1 MPKYNINDL
10 LKNNYDDDDDLKKMS
25 KYEYKTNFRQVF
37 DDEVKS
43 GTRKKSTKELRQE
56 KEVADTRVRQIQSER
71 KQLLNDYGIKTDET
85 GNVKRTV
92 DLDTNPLLSKKSYR
106 DNQLV
111 DTENIKKSEEFKSSK
126 DAEKYNALTNPLVKN
141 WNERALLNEEINKRE
156 AEREAQGYSSI
167 AKISA
172 SLGTGVVN
180 KLSGLTR
187 NSEDAIL
194 DENGN
199 PLYYTKSRAEID
211 NEAYRNSLSGVAGG
225 LYDLGNLVG
234 EMATQYIPGVGQ
246 ATYFGDIAMDKYN
259 ENLRNG
265 VDAKD
270 AFINAT
276 GVSIVDYLKQ
286 KALGSLGSR
295 ASRLEKGTE
304 KTLENAFEKGFS
316 NIIGNKSVN
325 KILSGTSAEF
335 LDEFTDSIVEQMWD
349 NITINKNGI
358 FEGMSLTENPEF
370 WKQATYEGLLGGIMG
385 LGGASIK
392 VGSTSKSQRAS
403 EQAVYDYERK
413 TGNKMSEF
421 NKTTVDRIVN
431 LYDSI
436 YDKTPTSQEIL
447 DSFERIKTNAIND
460 FQTDSLN
467 KFSTLDDAHRP
478 QFNKMLND
486 MSQVIYDTGVNIRL
500 DPTQTKIVDWDNGTL
515 VLNPT
520 QTAEPLKN
528 IVLHEISKQTV
539 DSDTQNYIL
548 NKLKE
553 DGVYET
559 YKNELLATGE
569 FDELNVDQEIV
580 AQELDAIF
588 QNENEIKELAEKD
601 KGLFNSIKDTFNTLT
616 GKLTNNRNT
625 RDALYFREVND
636 RINSLYG
643 KGDLNDLSK
652 ITGESINNANN
663 VENVSKNASNI
674 RYKTKEAES
683 KGKSLERILNRSG
696 ITNYEFTNNNILKK
710 QGRTVKNRVID
721 AYYENGKIMI
731 NLDSKNAINKIIG
744 HELTH
749 SLENSSFMQEYRDT
763 IYDYAKTIGKYNEIE
778 NRVKD
783 LYKNVKKADIDNELT
798 AELTSEFLF
807 NDKDFINDLAG
818 NHTSLFKKIYNFIKT
833 LFAKLKGSEAEDKL
847 SKAMEL
853 YKNAYNQIANTGN
866 IKTGDAEY
874 LIGYSPDSV
883 EASANVEIDE
893 NGMAVVND
901 QPENEFVN
909 IDTNFP
915 TGKDAFTKSLSE
927 NKNKSDYGK
936 SNTGNNLSNDVLDF
950 FKNTKAVDYYGR
962 LMELY
967 HTNKYIADPF
977 RVFDPAKATS
987 ETGEHYQYDKDDTII
1002 FLTPSYMMSASYGRG
1017 ETPGL
1022 NTAYN
1027 YWHDPEVYFN
1037 NMNTEEEVK
1046 KFIENTNWIFPDKI
1060 LKIKKNKDGSY
1071 TVTQDRSEI
1080 LNVAK
1085 DISKNYSMLDATSAL
1100 INKIADERFENFDK
1114 YQMDMEKIYDNTL
1127 LEETRKKMKE
1137 EYDKIEN
1144 KTTTNEKIYNRL
1156 LDTLNE
1162 IEKYYKNYENH
1173 DKFQFMQFLL
1183 NPSRYS
1189 DTFETKTFNYKNEK
1203 ELSKEIKWD
1212 LGNFNKKSTYV
1223 YPLYANI
1230 TKPFVYDFEQTWWAN
1245 GENTLKIP
1253 KTKADKI
1260 LNEFT
1265 KDDAEI
1271 KEIQKQIANA
1281 RERSK
1286 YLREKYEKQNL
1297 NILYNDLVTADQIT
1311 TGILEKYFGDNNSYN
1326 KVQEIKRN
1334 YIEMSEKEFDEY
1346 LKEEHP
1352 KLWYEF
1358 NNEVT
1363 TNELLYIIN
1372 DYGISD
1378 QYRDDY
1384 LKSREIFTYKEIL
1397 DLYKELNDAYGF
1409 SENNYYRYF
1418 EKEILNNVLPKLKER
1433 TNINDLS
1440 ERYNGKY
1447 LSTYDTQDRITE
1459 RLWEYSNPINNY
1471 PKSFIENDFGKLETN
1486 DIVKYVKELI
1496 KNGADYDGVILKN
1509 VKDYGGQDTLKDYYP
1524 YNDLFV
1530 AFNSNQVK
1538 SVYNDHPTD
1547 SPNIDYSLSNK
1558 NDTFETTG
1566 NFNLFGNE
1574 IELLPNE
1581 EVEIKDQYKSN
1592 EKLPET
1598 TKPGTYVEPTKPID
1612 TTTKKGKKYLQ
1623 QISGEGVKST
1633 LLKTKAKNY
1642 TAFVDKLNPIQQIA
1656 DASGNTQLYAK
1667 YNNRGMSNGMGQYQI
1682 GTAQTDI
1689 NGREI
1694 GKSLNDIW
1702 KPIEDANLTTQFDDY
1717 LAHRLNEER
1726 YDKVPVWDESITP
1739 EMSREVIDNYDSQY
1753 PQFKAWADEIYK
1765 YNDNQLQK
1773 MIDAGLSKENARDW
1787 LYKNYVTISRDLA
1800 PKTNP
1805 LVQNAK
1811 GVKVNS
1817 PIRKAKGGDADI
1829 RPMKEAMARQTL
1841 LTENAIADNIAGQ
1854 ELLNVLGGTV
1864 GDTNTFLTQDLEG
1877 NNNALMQN
1885 EDGTYNYTV
1894 YKNGVPVTM
1903 QITKEVADAIRP
1915 TKRGE
1920 WEELTPFKAVRG
1932 VSKLQRA
1939 LLTDKNPLFIFTNF
1953 FKDIGDAPLNS
1964 KYSGGQFYFNYPIA
1978 VAKMLKKDSDWK
1990 QYVAKG
1996 GKENTY
2002 FDTKTGEVTLSKN
2015 PIKRTAQK
2023 FSQLIENANQ
2033 FIEQAP
2039 RFNEYLLTLQNGG
2052 TLDEALYNSA
2062 EVTTNFARGGEITK
2076 ALNRNGFNFLNASVQ
2091 GFDKQIR
2098 NFTKQPGAKGYVQL
2112 LAKVA
2117 IFGIAPAMLNHMLLE
2132 DDDDYEE
2139 LPDYIKDNYYLFKT
2153 SDNKFIRIPKGRVM
2167 SIFGTSARHTYET
2180 AQGNES
2186 ILQGLKDTGEQ
2197 IVNNV
2202 APNNPIE
2209 NNVISPL
2216 LSVKNNKSWNGS
2228 AIVSTRLQSLPD
2240 SEQYDEKTSSIAKWL
2255 GKTFNKSPKKI
2266 DYVLDQYTGAIGDFV
2281 LPMTTPSA
2289 ESEFNTIPGKLIAS
2303 PFVSKFSADSTIS
2316 SKYVSEFYD
2325 TKDKLEKEMKL
2336 YSSIDESEESFE
2348 KSLQA
2353 KYLASVN
2360 EEVAKLYTQKRE
2372 IQNSDLD
2379 DKTKYNQAR
2388 NIQRKIDDLTKFALQ
2403 DYTEGYYTDSY
2414 GIVGDKE
2421 YHVTESQGK
2430 LTWSKVDEKT
2440 KKKQEEYS
2448 FKYDI
2453 PPEGYFEMKPLTQ
2466 SASAGS
2472 VENYN
2477 KYYQEI
2483 KNIQNKT
2490 TKDKEETI
2498 KYINNLDLSIPQKA
2512 MMIKTFGYKFDDY
2525 NDEIFNYVNSLNMIP
2540 EQKREILIY
2549 LGFEY
2554 NKHTKQFSWK

>member
-1 MPKYNINDL
+1 MGELWDKFK
-10 LKNNYDDDDDLKKMS
+10 KNMY
-25 KYEYKTNFRQVF
+25 YEEP
-37 DDEVKS
+37 EVKS
-43 GTRKKSTKELRQE
+43 GTRKKSTKELEQE
-56 KEVADTRVRQIQSER
+56 KDIANIRVKQIQNER
-71 KQLLNDYGIKTDET
+71 KQILNDYGIKTDET

-92 DLDTNPLLSKKSYR
+92 DLDTNPLSSKKSYK

-111 DTENIKKSEEFKSSK
+111 DTENIKKSEEFKSSE

-156 AEREAQGYSSI
+156 AEREAQGYGTI
-167 AKISA
+167 AKIGA

-194 DENGN
+194 DESGN
-199 PLYYTKSRAEID
+199 PLYYTKSRTEID
-211 NEAYRNSLSGVAGG
+211 SEAYRNSLSGVAGG

-234 EMATQYIPGVGQ
+234 EMSTQYIPGVGQ
-246 ATYFGDIAMDKYN
+246 TLYFGDIAMDKYN

-295 ASRLEKGTE
+295 ASRLESGAE
-304 KTLENAFEKGFS
+304 KSLENAFEKGFS
-316 NIIGNKSVN
+316 HIIGNKSVN

-358 FEGMSLTENPEF
+358 FEGMDSPEF

-421 NKTTVDRIVN
+421 NKNTVDKIVN

-467 KFSTLDDAHRP
+467 KFPTLDDAHRT
-478 QFNKMLND
+478 QFNEMLND

-500 DPTQTKIVDWDNGTL
+500 EPTQTKLIDWDNGTL

-539 DSDTQNYIL
+539 DSDTQNYIID
-548 NKLKE
+548 KLKE

-643 KGDLNDLSK
+643 EGDLNDLSK
-652 ITGESINNANN
+652 ISDNLINNTN
-663 VENVSKNASNI
+663 EEETTLKSDKNM
-674 RYKTKEAES
+674 
-683 KGKSLERILNRSG
+683 
-696 ITNYEFTNNNILKK
+696 
-710 QGRTVKNRVID
+710 VV
-721 AYYENGKIMI
+721 
-731 NLDSKNAINKIIG
+731 
-744 HELTH
+744 
-749 SLENSSFMQEYRDT
+749 
-763 IYDYAKTIGKYNEIE
+763 
-778 NRVKD
+778 
-783 LYKNVKKADIDNELT
+783 
-798 AELTSEFLF
+798 
-807 NDKDFINDLAG
+807 
-818 NHTSLFKKIYNFIKT
+818 
-833 LFAKLKGSEAEDKL
+833 
-847 SKAMEL
+847 
-853 YKNAYNQIANTGN
+853 
-866 IKTGDAEY
+866 
-874 LIGYSPDSV
+874 
-883 EASANVEIDE
+883 DE
-893 NGMAVVND
+893 NGN
-901 QPENEFVN
+901 
-909 IDTNFP
+909 
-915 TGKDAFTKSLSE
+915 
-927 NKNKSDYGK
+927 
-936 SNTGNNLSNDVLDF
+936 
-950 FKNTKAVDYYGR
+950 
-962 LMELY
+962 
-967 HTNKYIADPF
+967 
-977 RVFDPAKATS
+977 
-987 ETGEHYQYDKDDTII
+987 
-1002 FLTPSYMMSASYGRG
+1002 
-1017 ETPGL
+1017 
-1022 NTAYN
+1022 
-1027 YWHDPEVYFN
+1027 
-1037 NMNTEEEVK
+1037 
-1046 KFIENTNWIFPDKI
+1046 
-1060 LKIKKNKDGSY
+1060 
-1071 TVTQDRSEI
+1071 
-1080 LNVAK
+1080 
-1085 DISKNYSMLDATSAL
+1085 
-1100 INKIADERFENFDK
+1100 
-1114 YQMDMEKIYDNTL
+1114 
-1127 LEETRKKMKE
+1127 
-1137 EYDKIEN
+1137 
-1144 KTTTNEKIYNRL
+1144 
-1156 LDTLNE
+1156 
-1162 IEKYYKNYENH
+1162 
-1173 DKFQFMQFLL
+1173 
-1183 NPSRYS
+1183 
-1189 DTFETKTFNYKNEK
+1189 
-1203 ELSKEIKWD
+1203 
-1212 LGNFNKKSTYV
+1212 
-1223 YPLYANI
+1223 
-1230 TKPFVYDFEQTWWAN
+1230 
-1245 GENTLKIP
+1245 
-1253 KTKADKI
+1253 
-1260 LNEFT
+1260 
-1265 KDDAEI
+1265 EI
-1271 KEIQKQIANA
+1271 KE
-1281 RERSK
+1281 
-1286 YLREKYEKQNL
+1286 
-1297 NILYNDLVTADQIT
+1297 
-1311 TGILEKYFGDNNSYN
+1311 
-1326 KVQEIKRN
+1326 
-1334 YIEMSEKEFDEY
+1334 
-1346 LKEEHP
+1346 
-1352 KLWYEF
+1352 
-1358 NNEVT
+1358 
-1363 TNELLYIIN
+1363 
-1372 DYGISD
+1372 
-1378 QYRDDY
+1378 
-1384 LKSREIFTYKEIL
+1384 
-1397 DLYKELNDAYGF
+1397 
-1409 SENNYYRYF
+1409 
-1418 EKEILNNVLPKLKER
+1418 
-1433 TNINDLS
+1433 
-1440 ERYNGKY
+1440 
-1447 LSTYDTQDRITE
+1447 
-1459 RLWEYSNPINNY
+1459 
-1471 PKSFIENDFGKLETN
+1471 
-1486 DIVKYVKELI
+1486 
-1496 KNGADYDGVILKN
+1496 
-1509 VKDYGGQDTLKDYYP
+1509 
-1524 YNDLFV
+1524 
-1530 AFNSNQVK
+1530 
-1538 SVYNDHPTD
+1538 
-1547 SPNIDYSLSNK
+1547 
-1558 NDTFETTG
+1558 
-1566 NFNLFGNE
+1566 
-1574 IELLPNE
+1574 
-1581 EVEIKDQYKSN
+1581 QYKSN

-1598 TKPGTYVEPTKPID
+1598 TKPGTYIEPTKPID

-1623 QISGEGVKST
+1623 QISGEGIKST
-1633 LLKTKAKNY
+1633 LLKTKSKNY
-1642 TAFVDKLNPIQQIA
+1642 TAFFDKLNPIQQIA

-1702 KPIEDANLTTQFDDY
+1702 RPIEDANLTTQFDDY

-1739 EMSREVIDNYDSQY
+1739 EMSREIIDNYDSQY

-1787 LYKNYVTISRDLA
+1787 LYKNYVTISRDLV

-1920 WEELTPFKAVRG
+1920 WEEYAPFKVIREA
-1932 VSKLQRA
+1932 SKLQRA

-1964 KYSGGQFYFNYPIA
+1964 KYSGGQFYANYPVA

-2002 FDTKTGEVTLSKN
+2002 FDTKEGEVKLSKN

-2132 DDDDYEE
+2132 DDDDYKE

-2153 SDNKFIRIPKGRVM
+2153 GDNKFIRIPKGRVM

-2180 AQGNES
+2180 VQGNEN

-2197 IVNNV
+2197 LVNNV

-2209 NNVISPL
+2209 NNVASPI
-2216 LSVKNNKSWNGS
+2216 LSVINNRSWNGS
-2228 AIVSTRLQSLPD
+2228 AIVSTRLQNLPE

-2255 GKTFNKSPKKI
+2255 GQTLEGSLLGKSFDFSPKKI
-2266 DYVLDQYTGAIGDFV
+2266 DYLLDQYTGAIGDFV

-2289 ESEFNTIPGKLIAS
+2289 ENEFNTIPGKLIAS
-2303 PFVSKFSADSTIS
+2303 PFVSKFTSDSTIS

-2336 YSSIDESEESFE
+2336 YSSIEESEESFE
-2348 KSLQA
+2348 KSIQA

-2360 EEVAKLYTQKRE
+2360 EEVAELYAQKRE

-2379 DKTKYNQAR
+2379 DKTKYNQAKA
-2388 NIQRKIDDLTKFALQ
+2388 IQRKIDDIAKFALQ
-2403 DYTEGYYTDSY
+2403 DYTEGYYTDDY
-2414 GIVGDKE
+2414 AVIGDKE
-2421 YHVTESQGK
+2421 YYITYSQGK
-2430 LTWSKVDEKT
+2430 PTWSKVDEKT

-2448 FKYDI
+2448 LKYDI
-2453 PPEGYFEMKPLTQ
+2453 SPEGYFEMKPLSQ

-2472 VENYN
+2472 IENYN

-2483 KNIQNKT
+2483 KNIQSKT
-2490 TKDKEETI
+2490 SEDKEETI
-2498 KYINNLDLSIPQKA
+2498 KYINNLDLSMPQKA

-2540 EQKREILIY
+2540 EQKQEILIY

-2554 NKHTKQFSWK
+2554 NKNTKQFSWK

>member
-1 MPKYNINDL
+1 MSKYDINKL
-10 LKNNYDDDDDLKKMS
+10 LSKSYEDDEDLKKMS
-25 KYEYKTNFRQVF
+25 RYEYETNFKQRF
-37 DDEVKS
+37 DDDVKI

-156 AEREAQGYSSI
+156 AKREAKGYGTI
-167 AKISA
+167 AKIGA

-187 NSEDAIL
+187 NNEDAIL
-194 DENGN
+194 DESGN
-199 PLYYTKSRAEID
+199 PLYYTKNRAELD
-211 NEAYRNSLSGVAGG
+211 SEAYRNSLSGVAGG

-246 ATYFGDIAMDKYN
+246 TLYFGDIAMDKYN

-276 GVSIVDYLKQ
+276 GVSIVDYFKQ

-295 ASRLEKGTE
+295 ASRLESGTE
-304 KTLENAFEKGFS
+304 KSLENAFEKGFS
-316 NIIGNKSVN
+316 HIIGNKSVN

-349 NITINKNGI
+349 NVTINKNGV
-358 FEGMSLTENPEF
+358 FEGMDSPEF

-421 NKTTVDRIVN
+421 NKNTVDRIVN

-467 KFSTLDDAHRP
+467 KFPTLDDAHRT
-478 QFNKMLND
+478 QFNEMLND

-500 DPTQTKIVDWDNGTL
+500 DPTQTKLVDWDNGTL

-520 QTAEPLKN
+520 RTAEPLKN

-539 DSDTQNYIL
+539 DSDTQNYII

-553 DGVYET
+553 DGIYET

-569 FDELNVDQEIV
+569 FDELNVDSEIV

-601 KGLFNSIKDTFNTLT
+601 KGLFNNIKDTFNTLT

-643 KGDLNDLSK
+643 KGDLSDLSK
-652 ITGESINNANN
+652 IQSKPIEYSETAKKTLENLKNKGYEANTTEAQLFN
-663 VENVSKNASNI
+663 DFVSKISND
-674 RYKTKEAES
+674 
-683 KGKSLERILNRSG
+683 KGIEFD
-696 ITNYEFTNNNILKK
+696 FTNNKELKK
-710 QGRTVKNRVID
+710 NKLNVNNRVVNGYND
-721 AYYENGKIMI
+721 NGKIVVNM
-731 NLDSKNAINKIIG
+731 DSPRALNTIVG
-744 HELTH
+744 HEITH
-749 SLENSSFMQEYRDT
+749 SLENSQYYKDLQKVLFN
-763 IYDYAKTIGKYNEIE
+763 YAKDKGEYDSRYNDIKE
-778 NRVKD
+778 
-783 LYKNVKKADIDNELT
+783 LYKNVENADIDSELT
-798 AELTSEFLF
+798 ADLVGDYIFTDS
-807 NDKDFINDLAG
+807 KFINDLSKKDKNLFERILDELRYIWRQLTGTKQQKELDKAIKMFEKAYKD
-818 NHTSLFKKIYNFIKT
+818 NSVNLEKQTKYSLTQDSN
-833 LFAKLKGSEAEDKL
+833 GREL
-847 SKAMEL
+847 SKEQQEYFKDSKVRDENGNLLEMYHGTAQDFTVFTDKYMGKFQGNSL
-853 YKNAYNQIANTGN
+853 GYGYYFTTDYNTADTYRQYAKGN
-866 IKTGDAEY
+866 GYGKVMKVYLKMTNPFNIYPNMNQDGDLLNQAEY
-874 LIGYSPDSV
+874 LMTKYDVPGIEKNNIAYDTHLEYVKGKLNKNYKAIDYIKSLAYKNNIQTSDILKELGYDGIVADKEYVVFDSNQIKNVDNKAPTSNPDIRYSLSTDSNGR
-883 EASANVEIDE
+883 ELSQQQQEYFKDSKTRDNNGNLITYYNGGGNYTIFDRTKMSDGSKWGKGIYLTKYRDIANMYGDNVKE
-893 NGMAVVND
+893 VY
-901 QPENEFVN
+901 VN
-909 IDTNFP
+909 I
-915 TGKDAFTKSLSE
+915 E
-927 NKNKSDYGK
+927 NPVSDRLKTITFEEY
-936 SNTGNNLSNDVLDF
+936 NNL
-950 FKNTKAVDYYGR
+950 FKA
-962 LMELY
+962 LY
-967 HTNKYIADPF
+967 D
-977 RVFDPAKATS
+977 
-987 ETGEHYQYDKDDTII
+987 EDT
-1002 FLTPSYMMSASYGRG
+1002 Y
-1017 ETPGL
+1017 
-1022 NTAYN
+1022 
-1027 YWHDPEVYFN
+1027 
-1037 NMNTEEEVK
+1037 
-1046 KFIENTNWIFPDKI
+1046 
-1060 LKIKKNKDGSY
+1060 
-1071 TVTQDRSEI
+1071 
-1080 LNVAK
+1080 
-1085 DISKNYSMLDATSAL
+1085 
-1100 INKIADERFENFDK
+1100 
-1114 YQMDMEKIYDNTL
+1114 
-1127 LEETRKKMKE
+1127 KE
-1137 EYDKIEN
+1137 EYD
-1144 KTTTNEKIYNRL
+1144 
-1156 LDTLNE
+1156 
-1162 IEKYYKNYENH
+1162 
-1173 DKFQFMQFLL
+1173 M
-1183 NPSRYS
+1183 YS
-1189 DTFETKTFNYKNEK
+1189 
-1203 ELSKEIKWD
+1203 
-1212 LGNFNKKSTYV
+1212 
-1223 YPLYANI
+1223 
-1230 TKPFVYDFEQTWWAN
+1230 
-1245 GENTLKIP
+1245 
-1253 KTKADKI
+1253 
-1260 LNEFT
+1260 
-1265 KDDAEI
+1265 
-1271 KEIQKQIANA
+1271 
-1281 RERSK
+1281 
-1286 YLREKYEKQNL
+1286 
-1297 NILYNDLVTADQIT
+1297 NDLDLLWDITNKGNWADYAEQ
-1311 TGILEKYFGDNNSYN
+1311 
-1326 KVQEIKRN
+1326 
-1334 YIEMSEKEFDEY
+1334 
-1346 LKEEHP
+1346 LKEYTG
-1352 KLWYEF
+1352 KDGI
-1358 NNEVT
+1358 
-1363 TNELLYIIN
+1363 IIN
-1372 DYGISD
+1372 RGEP
-1378 QYRDDY
+1378 
-1384 LKSREIFTYKEIL
+1384 RE
-1397 DLYKELNDAYGF
+1397 DM
-1409 SENNYYRYF
+1409 
-1418 EKEILNNVLPKLKER
+1418 
-1433 TNINDLS
+1433 
-1440 ERYNGKY
+1440 
-1447 LSTYDTQDRITE
+1447 
-1459 RLWEYSNPINNY
+1459 
-1471 PKSFIENDFGKLETN
+1471 
-1486 DIVKYVKELI
+1486 
-1496 KNGADYDGVILKN
+1496 VI
-1509 VKDYGGQDTLKDYYP
+1509 
-1524 YNDLFV
+1524 
-1530 AFNSNQVK
+1530 AFNSNQIKNVD
-1538 SVYNDHPTD
+1538 NTNPTENED
-1547 SPNIDYSLSNK
+1547 IRYSLSQQNQEYGDYNVYGK
-1558 NDTFETTG
+1558 DFTKQKTK
-1566 NFNLFGNE
+1566 
-1574 IELLPNE
+1574 
-1581 EVEIKDQYKSN
+1581 IKEQYKSN

-1598 TKPGTYVEPTKPID
+1598 TKQGTYIEPTKPID

-1623 QISGEGVKST
+1623 QISGEGVKNT
-1633 LLKTKAKNY
+1633 LLKSKAKNY

-1656 DASGNTQLYAK
+1656 DASGNNQLYAK

-1702 KPIEDANLTTQFDDY
+1702 KPIEDANLTIQFDDY

-1726 YDKVPVWDESITP
+1726 YEKVPVWDESVTP
-1739 EMSREVIDNYDSQY
+1739 EMSREIINKYDSQY
-1753 PQFKAWADEIYK
+1753 PQFKSWADEIYK
-1765 YNDNQLQK
+1765 FNDNQLQK

-1817 PIRKAKGGDADI
+1817 PIRKAKGGNADI

-1864 GDTNTFLTQDLEG
+1864 GDKNTFLTQDLEG

-1894 YKNGVPVTM
+1894 YKNGIPVTM

-1920 WEELTPFKAVRG
+1920 WEELAPFKAVRG
-1932 VSKLQRA
+1932 VSQLQRT

-1964 KYSGGQFYFNYPIA
+1964 KYSGGQFYMNYPVA

-2015 PIKRTAQK
+2015 AIKRTAQK

-2139 LPDYIKDNYYLFKT
+2139 LPDYIKNSYYLFKT
-2153 SDNKFIRIPKGRVM
+2153 GDNKFIRIPKGRVM

-2228 AIVSTRLQSLPD
+2228 AIVSTRLQNLPD

-2255 GKTFNKSPKKI
+2255 GKTFNYSPKKI

-2303 PFVSKFSADSTIS
+2303 PFVSKFTADSTIS

-2353 KYLASVN
+2353 KYLANVN
-2360 EEVAKLYTQKRE
+2360 EEVADLYAQKRE
-2372 IQNSDLD
+2372 IQNSELD

-2388 NIQRKIDDLTKFALQ
+2388 DIQRKIDDITKFALQ

-2421 YHVTESQGK
+2421 YHITYSQGK
-2430 LTWSKVDEKT
+2430 PTWSKVDEKT

-2448 FKYDI
+2448 FKYDMS
-2453 PPEGYFEMKPLTQ
+2453 PEVYYGMDGLTKTKITNGDLSKYNEMDSKLKAITDKTSNDKEATFEYVNKLDMPLVQKAMYIKMHYPSYNEYNKEIFDWVNANSYDEDEMKAILIKL
-2466 SASAGS
+2466 GYD
-2472 VENYN
+2472 YN
-2477 KYYQEI
+2477 KY
-2483 KNIQNKT
+2483 
-2490 TKDKEETI
+2490 
-2498 KYINNLDLSIPQKA
+2498 
-2512 MMIKTFGYKFDDY
+2512 
-2525 NDEIFNYVNSLNMIP
+2525 
-2540 EQKREILIY
+2540 
-2549 LGFEY
+2549 
-2554 NKHTKQFSWK
+2554 TKQFSWK